1 MLTLISLQKAA
12 TRQASST
19 KDTEDDEVPTVV
31 TTSVTE
37 SPVMDSEAT
46 TAEQLDT
53 VEALDT
59 ATITEEVAISN
70 EPPPADVPS
79 VADES
84 VTEELVADKQLT
96 TEETP
101 EESAST
107 EVSAVEETV
116 IEEPATEET
125 PATAEETPA
134 ATEEAPAATEEA
146 PAATEEAPAAT
157 EEAPAVSDAGSLHMD
172 VSSATAV
179 QSLEDVQQAPDVEV
193 SQFTNQGTASDHVGL
208 AGHSIVAKSNP
219 KAIQSVRTGWFK
231 LRMIECQLHG
241 VYKTWLWCVVWVI
254 FCYRSNA
261 CFGSCFKNYEDV

>member
-146 PAATEEAPAAT
+146 PA
-157 EEAPAVSDAGSLHMD
+157 VSDAGSLHMD